1 VGRAVPRGPAHL
13 WAEGSRGGAGGAGT
27 GMGAGA
33 PLTEWKDR
41 HGAGLAAFKRGRETD
56 LRARA
61 LLLSSQAFCCDRE
74 LEHSFSARRL
84 SAVIGVVGAEIEL
97 LG

>member
-1 VGRAVPRGPAHL
+1 
-13 WAEGSRGGAGGAGT
+13 
-27 GMGAGA
+27 MGAGA

-41 HGAGLAAFKRGRETD
+41 HGAGLAAFKRGRESD

-61 LLLSSQAFCCDRE
+61 LLSSQAFCCDRE